1 MATDGTTSA
10 QPLCGITSGRLSS
23 GDYARNFRDL
33 HPRFD
38 PHEALIEADRCYFCF
53 DAPCMVACPTG
64 IDVAMFIRRIATGNT
79 AGAAETILKSNILG
93 GMCARACPTETL
105 CEEACVRNMAEGQPV
120 RIGRLQRYAVD
131 YAMEHDLHFFSR
143 ATEKNRKHIAVVGSG
158 PASLACAHAL
168 ACNGHDITLFEARDK
183 LGGLNEYGIAVYKT
197 VENFA
202 QREIEYILAIG
213 GIEVKTGTAL
223 GRDVDLHTLRRD
235 HDAVFL
241 GLGMGDTNDLNIEG
255 EGLDGVLDAVDYI
268 AGLRQASDLAR
279 LAVGRSVVV
288 IGGGMTAIDI
298 AVQISYL
305 GAEDITMVYR
315 RGPEQM
321 KASGFEQRLA
331 RDSGV
336 RIRHWGVPRRFLGE
350 NGKVVGVEFG
360 RVSPVSGGSLE
371 ETGETFILEADQVFK
386 AIGQSFVAESVAAA
400 GVALT
405 GGRIAVDGQRRTSLE
420 DVWAGGD
427 CVAGGQDLTVSAVED
442 GKVAA
447 RAIHARLSA
456 A

>member
-10 QPLCGITSGRLSS
+10 RPLCGIASGRLSS

-33 HPRFD
+33 HPRFE

-53 DAPCMVACPTG
+53 DAPCMAACPTG
-64 IDVAMFIRRIATGNT
+64 IDIAMFIRRIATGNA

-143 ATEKNRKHIAVVGSG
+143 ATESRKHIAVVGSG

-168 ACNGHDITLFEARDK
+168 ACNGHDVTLFEARDK

-223 GRDVDLHTLRRD
+223 GRDVDLHTRLLHKPKDPLLPRSSREQTPRKSVIPAQAGIQSFFMVEVDSRLR
-235 HDAVFL
+235 
-241 GLGMGDTNDLNIEG
+241 GN
-255 EGLDGVLDAVDYI
+255 DGVPPRFRGACF
-268 AGLRQASDLAR
+268 GST
-279 LAVGRSVVV
+279 
-288 IGGGMTAIDI
+288 GGMMG
-298 AVQISYL
+298 L
-305 GAEDITMVYR
+305 
-315 RGPEQM
+315 
-321 KASGFEQRLA
+321 
-331 RDSGV
+331 
-336 RIRHWGVPRRFLGE
+336 
-350 NGKVVGVEFG
+350 
-360 RVSPVSGGSLE
+360 
-371 ETGETFILEADQVFK
+371 
-386 AIGQSFVAESVAAA
+386 
-400 GVALT
+400 
-405 GGRIAVDGQRRTSLE
+405 
-420 DVWAGGD
+420 
-427 CVAGGQDLTVSAVED
+427 
-442 GKVAA
+442 
-447 RAIHARLSA
+447 
-456 A
+456 